1 MHELIDI
8 STWEDD
14 RMADYGGYTKKC
26 GKISPDGGKYM
37 VKFEKKHSFKS
48 APLNLFNQ
56 HINSEILRLLGF
68 PVQETFLGICDDY
81 LVLCCKNFVPE
92 GSKLITFD
100 VFLRQIYNS
109 YELTEFTDL
118 EKFEHVMST
127 NELLKP
133 YKNKLTKSFWDM
145 VVLDVFL
152 MNLER
157 TPTDYGYLISKDVV
171 TPAPFFDNRTDGQ
184 ACTVP
189 LRKDGK
195 PILHDDLLYSNEFK
209 DFHDAVARILPV
221 LECKM
226 DNIYNLIH
234 KQECLSESQKSWKFE
249 QLQKTIHDLKCSYA
263 IQQVSSTMAIENL
276 NFTEQARKNLKEIA
290 TGQKTVAE
298 IIEEIQH
305 RYS

>member
-1 MHELIDI
+1 MMPYLSCKKIENDVYNFPAWQYCKYKDIFDSRIIINSTAKFYISISYQKDLLSIDTRI
-8 STWEDD
+8 FTPS
-14 RMADYGGYTKKC
+14 
-26 GKISPDGGKYM
+26 
-37 VKFEKKHSFKS
+37 KFEKKHSFKS

-56 HINSEILRLLGF
+56 HINSEILHILGF
-68 PVQETFLGICDDY
+68 SAQKTFLGICDDY

-100 VFLRQIYNS
+100 VFLRQSYNS

-118 EKFEHVMST
+118 DQFEHVL
-127 NELLKP
+127 NEHELLHL
-133 YKNKLTKSFWDM
+133 YKDKLTKSFWDM

-157 TPTDYGYLISKDVV
+157 TTTDYGYLIYKDVV
-171 TPAPFFDNRTDGQ
+171 TPAPLFDNRTDGQ

-195 PILHDDLLYSNEFK
+195 PILRDDLLYSNEFK
-209 DFHDAVARILPV
+209 DFHDAVVRILPV

-226 DNIYNLIH
+226 DDIYNLIH

-249 QLQKTIHDLKCSYA
+249 QLQKTLHDLKCSYA
-263 IQQVSSTMAIENL
+263 IS
-276 NFTEQARKNLKEIA
+276 
-290 TGQKTVAE
+290 
-298 IIEEIQH
+298 
-305 RYS
+305 

>member
-1 MHELIDI
+1 MNALIDI

-14 RMADYGGYTKKC
+14 RMADYGGYTRKC
-26 GKISPDGGKYM
+26 GKIDENGTRWM

-56 HINSEILRLLGF
+56 HINSEILHILGF
-68 PVQETFLGICDDY
+68 SAQKTFLGICDDY

-100 VFLRQIYNS
+100 VFLRQSYNS

-118 EKFEHVMST
+118 DQFEHVL
-127 NELLKP
+127 NEHELLHL
-133 YKNKLTKSFWDM
+133 YKDKLTKSFWDM

-157 TPTDYGYLISKDVV
+157 TTTDYGYLIYKDVV
-171 TPAPFFDNRTDGQ
+171 TPAPLFDNRTDGQ
-184 ACTVP
+184 ACIVP

-195 PILHDDLLYSNEFK
+195 PILRDDLLYSNEFK
-209 DFHDAVARILPV
+209 DFHDAVVRILPV

-226 DNIYNLIH
+226 DDIYNLIH
-234 KQECLSESQKSWKFE
+234 KQECLSASQKSWKFE
-249 QLQKTIHDLKCSYA
+249 QLQKTLHDLKCSYA
-263 IQQVSSTMAIENL
+263 IS
-276 NFTEQARKNLKEIA
+276 
-290 TGQKTVAE
+290 
-298 IIEEIQH
+298 
-305 RYS
+305 

>member
-1 MHELIDI
+1 MSKLIDV

-14 RMADYGGYTKKC
+14 RMADYGGYTRKC
-26 GKISPDGGKYM
+26 GKIDENGTRWM

-56 HINSEILRLLGF
+56 HINSEILHILGF
-68 PVQETFLGICDDY
+68 SAQKTFLGICDDY

-92 GSKLITFD
+92 GSKIITFD
-100 VFLRQIYNS
+100 VFLRQSYNS

-118 EKFEHVMST
+118 EKFERIMST

-133 YKNKLTKSFWDM
+133 YKDELTKSFWDM

-157 TPTDYGYLISKDVV
+157 TTTDYGYLIYKDVV
-171 TPAPFFDNRTDGQ
+171 TPAPLFDNRTDGQ

-195 PILHDDLLYSNEFK
+195 PILRDDQIGRASCRER
-209 DFHDAVARILPV
+209 V
-221 LECKM
+221 
-226 DNIYNLIH
+226 
-234 KQECLSESQKSWKFE
+234 
-249 QLQKTIHDLKCSYA
+249 
-263 IQQVSSTMAIENL
+263 
-276 NFTEQARKNLKEIA
+276 
-290 TGQKTVAE
+290 
-298 IIEEIQH
+298 
-305 RYS
+305 

>member
-1 MHELIDI
+1 MSKLIDI
-8 STWEDD
+8 CTWEDD
-14 RMADYGGYTKKC
+14 RMADYRGYTRKF
-26 GKISPDGGKYM
+26 GKIDENGTRWM

-56 HINSEILRLLGF
+56 HINSEILRNLGF
-68 PVQETFLGICDDY
+68 SAQETFLGVCDDF
-81 LVLCCKNFVPE
+81 LVLCCKNFVPQN
-92 GSKLITFD
+92 SKLITFD
-100 VFLRQIYNS
+100 IFLRQIYNS

-118 EKFEHVMST
+118 DQFEHVLNE
-127 NELLKP
+127 NELLRPHKDEII
-133 YKNKLTKSFWDM
+133 KSFWDM

-157 TPTDYGYLISKDVV
+157 TTTDYGYLISKDVV
-171 TPAPFFDNRTDGQ
+171 TPAPLFDNRTDGQ

-226 DNIYNLIH
+226 DDIYNLIH
-234 KQECLSESQKSWKFE
+234 KQEYLSESQKSWKFE
-249 QLQKTIHDLKCSYA
+249 QLQKTLHDVKCSYA

-290 TGQKTVAE
+290 TGQKSVAE
-298 IIEEIQH
+298 IIEEIKH

>member
-1 MHELIDI
+1 MSKLIDV

-14 RMADYGGYTKKC
+14 RMADYGGYTRKC
-26 GKISPDGGKYM
+26 GKIDENGTRWM

-56 HINSEILRLLGF
+56 HINSEILRILGF

-100 VFLRQIYNS
+100 VFLRQSYNS

-118 EKFEHVMST
+118 DQFEHVLNE
-127 NELLKP
+127 NELLRPHKDEII
-133 YKNKLTKSFWDM
+133 KSFWDM

-157 TPTDYGYLISKDVV
+157 TTTDYGYLISKDVV

-226 DNIYNLIH
+226 DDIYNLIH

-249 QLQKTIHDLKCSYA
+249 QLQKTLHDLKCSYA
-263 IQQVSSTMAIENL
+263 IQQVSSAISIENL
-276 NFTEQARKNLKEIA
+276 NFTEQSLKNLREIA
-290 TGQKTVAE
+290 SGQKTVNE
-298 IIEEIQH
+298 IIEEIKS
-305 RYS
+305 RYY

>member
-1 MHELIDI
+1 MNALIDI

-14 RMADYGGYTKKC
+14 RMADYGGYTRKC
-26 GKISPDGGKYM
+26 GKIDENGTRWM

-56 HINSEILRLLGF
+56 HINSEILHILGF
-68 PVQETFLGICDDY
+68 SAQKTFLGICDDY

-100 VFLRQIYNS
+100 VFLRQSYNS

-118 EKFEHVMST
+118 DQFEHVL
-127 NELLKP
+127 NEHELLHL
-133 YKNKLTKSFWDM
+133 YKDKLTKSFWDM

-157 TPTDYGYLISKDVV
+157 TTTDYGYLIYKDVV
-171 TPAPFFDNRTDGQ
+171 TPAPLFDNRTDGQ
-184 ACTVP
+184 ACIVP

-195 PILHDDLLYSNEFK
+195 TILRDDLLYSNEFK
-209 DFHDAVARILPV
+209 DFHDAVVRILPV

-226 DNIYNLIH
+226 DDIYNLIH

-249 QLQKTIHDLKCSYA
+249 QLQKTLHDLKCSYA
-263 IQQVSSTMAIENL
+263 IS
-276 NFTEQARKNLKEIA
+276 
-290 TGQKTVAE
+290 
-298 IIEEIQH
+298 
-305 RYS
+305 

>member
-1 MHELIDI
+1 MDKLIDV
-8 STWEDD
+8 SPWEDD
-14 RMADYGGYTKKC
+14 RMADYGGHTRKC
-26 GKISPDGGKYM
+26 GKIDETGTRWM

-56 HINSEILRLLGF
+56 HINSEILHILGF
-68 PVQETFLGICDDY
+68 SAQKTFLGICDDY

-118 EKFEHVMST
+118 DQFEHVLNE
-127 NELLKP
+127 NELLRPHKDEII
-133 YKNKLTKSFWDM
+133 KSFWNM

-157 TPTDYGYLISKDVV
+157 TTTDYGYLISKDVV
-171 TPAPFFDNRTDGQ
+171 TPAPLFDNRTDGQ

-195 PILHDDLLYSNEFK
+195 PILHDDLLSSNEFK

-226 DNIYNLIH
+226 NDIYNLIH
-234 KQECLSESQKSWKFE
+234 KQEYLSESQKSWKFE
-249 QLQKTIHDLKCSYA
+249 QLQKTLHDLKCSYA

-290 TGQKTVAE
+290 TGQKTIAE
-298 IIEEIQH
+298 TIEEIKH